1 MDLQRRPYSSRTSF
15 ARDLLVINALIW
27 LLAPL
32 PARAGVEPVPFHGW
46 LVAPLGNAVLGD
58 TSLPNYLVVNN
69 IGSSGQDGVR
79 FDLGATRGRI
89 GPVRWMAPESLSGR
103 KYRVVSEGS
112 DAAGTLWWATDAV
125 DRGGVFDF
133 SIDPGNLV
141 VQGTMVAIT
150 LTNDG
155 DVVATLELDN
165 STSPLFSSSA
175 PFVGVSEG
183 LGEIAADFE
192 ASAAGKAIVPPI
204 LDDRN
209 FEFEPGNQISIDG
222 VGTFPADGVHISHRL
237 RHRDRLVLHYLDL
250 LFTEPAG
257 STGTQRLR
265 DLAMGPFFGTTRGRG
280 GVLLES
286 ASVGSQD
293 RLTVSNIGS
302 SGEDGVACDFE
313 EDEVGIALLWDPST
327 LAPLSEGARIL
338 IAADAAQGT
347 APEDP
352 VVSCSALYEN
362 RQLSIVRDPATT
374 GSPLE
379 VAFYL
384 DDVMVSAASDP
395 SAALQVS
402 ASQWPSSAG
411 VENGDAPG
419 ESIVSWGFDQPVSM
433 QAGTDSPVLADQ
445 VRLLVPS
452 LVAPTKSTRRVVLTP
467 PSSASPY
474 DWTVLGR
481 RNTIHPPDPI
491 TPYAA
496 LRGLH
501 AAGIVHRDIAA
512 RVANIG
518 SSGEDGV
525 RVEFEP
531 ASNLGLKWHSSW
543 TGAGSPGE
551 RIMMPTYGTTNS
563 DPDRPIIVGQLW
575 NESTGS
581 EVQVGGDLSPLGAGG
596 LVFELYDDGVLVNS
610 ITALNDA
617 PALSLPSPPT
627 GMSVRAGAN
636 GPVFYLQLVANTQVS
651 TLSSPTKTTSQADFI
666 VAKPSESPAVV
677 PTELV
682 ALSLRASSVAWVVID
697 DTSPHYAV
705 DAPPARAAAALT
717 LYPNVPN
724 PFNPRT
730 SIAFDLDRSGPVS
743 LRIYDVRGQLVD
755 VLQDGY
761 LRAGHYVKIW
771 EGLDAR
777 GKDVASGIYYLR
789 LDTDG
794 RRRTSKMS
802 LVR

>member
-1 MDLQRRPYSSRTSF
+1 MLS
-15 ARDLLVINALIW
+15 
-27 LLAPL
+27 PL
-32 PARAGVEPVPFHGW
+32 PARAGIEPTPFHGW
-46 LVAPLGNAVLGD
+46 LVTPLGNAVLGD
-58 TSLPNYLVVNN
+58 TGPPDYLDVSNL
-69 IGSSGQDGVR
+69 GSSGQDGVR

-141 VQGTMVAIT
+141 VEGTMVAIT

-165 STSPLFSSSA
+165 STSPLFSSGA

-192 ASAAGKAIVPPI
+192 ASATGKDIVPPI

-222 VGTFPADGVHISHRL
+222 VGTFTADGVRISHRL
-237 RHRDRLVLHYLDL
+237 RHRDRLVLHYLEL

-257 STGTQRLR
+257 SSGTQRLR
-265 DLAMGPFFGTTRGRG
+265 DVAMGPFFGTTRGRG
-280 GVLLES
+280 AVLLQS
-286 ASVGSQD
+286 STTSSQD
-293 RLTVSNIGS
+293 RLIVGNIGS

-313 EDEVGIALLWDPST
+313 EDEVGLGLLWDPST
-327 LAPLSEGARIL
+327 LAPLSEGASIL

-362 RQLSIVRDPATT
+362 RQLSIACDPATT

-384 DDVMVSAASDP
+384 AGVMVSAASDP
-395 SAALQVS
+395 SAALEVS
-402 ASQWPSSAG
+402 ASEWPSSAG
-411 VENGDAPG
+411 VENDNAPG
-419 ESIVSWGFDQPVSM
+419 EAIISWGWDQPVSM
-433 QAGTDSPVLADQ
+433 QVGSESPVMADEM
-445 VRLLVPS
+445 RLLVSS
-452 LVAPTKSTRRVVLTP
+452 LVAPAKSIQRVVLTP
-467 PSSASPY
+467 PRSASPY
-474 DWTVLGR
+474 DWAVLGR
-481 RNTIHPPDPI
+481 HNTIHPPDPI
-491 TPYAA
+491 IPYAA

-512 RVANIG
+512 RVSNIG
-518 SSGEDGV
+518 SGGEDGV
-525 RVEFEP
+525 TVEFEP
-531 ASNLGLKWHSSW
+531 ASALGIQWHSSW

-551 RIMMPTYGTTNS
+551 RIMMPTYGTTSS
-563 DPDRPIIVGQLW
+563 DPDRPIIVGQIW
-575 NESTGS
+575 NESMGS
-581 EVQVGGDLSPLGAGG
+581 EVQVGGDLSPIGVGG
-596 LVFELYDDGVLVNS
+596 LTFELYDDGVLVNS

-617 PALSLPSPPT
+617 PALSMPVPAT
-627 GMSVRAGAN
+627 GLSVTASTS

-651 TLSSPTKTTSQADFI
+651 TLSSATKTTSQADFI
-666 VAKPSESPAVV
+666 VAKPSEAPSVV

-682 ALSLRASSVAWVVID
+682 ALSLRAWSIPWFVIHGA
-697 DTSPHYAV
+697 SPAYPV
-705 DAPPARAAAALT
+705 DAPPSRATPALT
-717 LYPNVPN
+717 LHPNVPN

-730 SIAFDLDRSGPVS
+730 SIAFDLDRSGPVR
-743 LRIYDVRGQLVD
+743 LRIYDPRGRLLS

-761 LRAGHYVKIW
+761 LEAGRHVSIW
-771 EGLDAR
+771 DGTDAR
-777 GKDVASGIYYLR
+777 GHVVASGIYYLR
-789 LDTDG
+789 LDAQDG
-794 RRRTSKMS
+794 SRTRKMS